1 MVDDD
6 GTNIN
11 TRAPSTTISPIL
23 LQTYFNEVPDDR
35 AEVRRQRDRARRASM
50 NYDQIES
57 RRARARERY
66 ANMTPEQRRRKRDQP
81 LGDTPPHGEPN
92 NGKSYQISLVY
103 KVQA

>member
-50 NYDQIES
+50 
-57 RRARARERY
+57 
-66 ANMTPEQRRRKRDQP
+66 T
-81 LGDTPPHGEPN
+81 
-92 NGKSYQISLVY
+92 
-103 KVQA
+103 

>member
-6 GTNIN
+6 GTNIS

-50 NYDQIES
+50 
-57 RRARARERY
+57 
-66 ANMTPEQRRRKRDQP
+66 T
-81 LGDTPPHGEPN
+81 
-92 NGKSYQISLVY
+92 
-103 KVQA
+103 